1 MLLMVEKDI
10 REVLCQSI
18 YGYARA
24 NNKYM
29 KDCNKHKGSSYLQNW
44 DFNNVYGWAMSLS
57 LPVSNF
63 ESIEDT
69 FQFNEDYV
77 KSYDE
82 GSDEGY
88 FLQVDVQ
95 YLKSLHELQN
105 NLLFLPEEMKI

>member
-1 MLLMVEKDI
+1 
-10 REVLCQSI
+10 
-18 YGYARA
+18 
-24 NNKYM
+24 
-29 KDCNKHKGSSYLQNW
+29 
-44 DFNNVYGWAMSLS
+44 MSLS

-63 ESIEDT
+63 EWVEDT

-77 KSYDE
+77 RSYDE

-95 YLKSLHELQN
+95 HLKNLHERHN

>member
-29 KDCNKHKGSSYLQNW
+29 KDCNKHKESSYLQNW

-77 KSYDE
+77 KSYNE

>member
-1 MLLMVEKDI
+1 MVEKDI

-29 KDCNKHKGSSYLQNW
+29 KDCNKHKESSYLQNW

-63 ESIEDT
+63 EWIENT

-95 YLKSLHELQN
+95 YLKNLHERHN

>member
-10 REVLCQSI
+10 REGLCQSI

-29 KDCNKHKGSSYLQNW
+29 KDYNKHKESSDHQNW
-44 DFNNVYGWAMSLS
+44 DFNNVYGQAMSLS

-63 ESIEDT
+63 EWVEDT

-77 KSYDE
+77 RSYDE

-95 YLKSLHELQN
+95 YLKNLHERHN

>member
-1 MLLMVEKDI
+1 
-10 REVLCQSI
+10 
-18 YGYARA
+18 
-24 NNKYM
+24 
-29 KDCNKHKGSSYLQNW
+29 
-44 DFNNVYGWAMSLS
+44 MSLS

-63 ESIEDT
+63 EWIEDT

-77 KSYDE
+77 RSYDE

-95 YLKSLHELQN
+95 YLKNLPERHN

>member
-1 MLLMVEKDI
+1 
-10 REVLCQSI
+10 
-18 YGYARA
+18 
-24 NNKYM
+24 
-29 KDCNKHKGSSYLQNW
+29 
-44 DFNNVYGWAMSLS
+44 MSLS

-63 ESIEDT
+63 EWIEDT

-77 KSYDE
+77 RSYDE

-95 YLKSLHELQN
+95 YLKNFYERHN

>member
-29 KDCNKHKGSSYLQNW
+29 KDCNKHKESSYLQNW